1 MHAKAAPG
9 RWDDHQVLFEIEE
22 GQQEIACSVSVEALE
37 EAGPG
42 LSARRWQLLEAF
54 NRLRPRIERIAR
66 DRHRAAAGGPVRTIH
81 VNAGDLNDPT
91 PAAPAA
97 ALRRS
102 AAG

>member
-1 MHAKAAPG
+1 MHQQAAPG

-22 GQQEIACSVSVEALE
+22 GQRQIACSVAVEALE

-42 LSARRWQLLEAF
+42 LGARRWQLLEAF
-54 NRLRPRIERIAR
+54 ERLRPRIERIAR
-66 DRHRAAAGGPVRTIH
+66 DHYRAVAGGPVRTIH
-81 VNAGDLNDPT
+81 VSAADLNDPT
-91 PAAPAA
+91 PSAPAV